1 MILLF
6 VLVVRFLPSSD
17 AEKAAEFI
25 PLISVL
31 PFFPAFIATAIRRL
45 HDLNWT
51 GWWLLLPVFEVSI
64 LELGMKIHEN
74 SGVFYWWMWVFVPL
88 LICCHLLVLYGMFA
102 LHIAKGT
109 DGPND
114 FGEDPLR
121 K

>member
-1 MILLF
+1 MK
-6 VLVVRFLPSSD
+6 S
-17 AEKAAEFI
+17 EKPEIKKKGLRRYF
-25 PLISVL
+25 SVSGRA
-31 PFFPAFIATAIRRL
+31 PRSEMWNFPAFIATAIRRL